1 MKAWK
6 QRKTCSKGLFRGIK
20 VEKTPSKVEAKKT
33 SFVKTYLERIAAFSP
48 NARKYL
54 IGTIIYGSAIGVYQL
69 LFNFYVLS
77 LGYNEAVLGNLVTAR
92 SATSLIVALPMG
104 YLANRIGHKRAF
116 ILGHSGMGVAIL
128 MMVLYPSVP
137 IFVVMNIVIGLAQSL
152 TAITMGP
159 FLMENSG
166 ETERTYL
173 FSFSSGL
180 SMTAS
185 SIGQW
190 VGGYLPTWAGTR
202 LAVSATSAT
211 AYAWA
216 LGIIVIGVAVSLIPI
231 FMISQ
236 NRAKDSNLASFA
248 PINYMRK
255 NPGKLSKLILPI
267 LFTSIGAGMIM
278 PFMNV
283 FFRNVHNLSDASIG
297 VLFAWGSLAMGIG
310 LLLAPALAE
319 KFGKIQVVVATQGL
333 SIPFLALLGFAPWF
347 GVAATAYYFRLV
359 LMNMSSPVYTTFT
372 MEQVE
377 PESRAMVASLSSMAS
392 NFGWAFS
399 PTFSGYFQVNY
410 GFAPPF
416 LITIFFYIAS
426 VAMYYFWFWKGRR
439 LPSANPLDL
448 EVSPQPADCPDK
460 VLDA

>member
-6 QRKTCSKGLFRGIK
+6 QHKTCLKGLSKEIR
-20 VEKTPSKVEAKKT
+20 VEKIPTTVEPKKT
-33 SFVKTYLERIAAFSP
+33 SFAKTYLERIAAFSP

-54 IGTIIYGSAIGVYQL
+54 IGIIIYGSAMGVYQL

-116 ILGHSGMGVAIL
+116 ILGHSGIGIAIL
-128 MMVLYPSVP
+128 IMVLYPSVP
-137 IFVVMNIVIGLAQSL
+137 IFVVMSIVIGLAQSL

-190 VGGYLPTWAGTR
+190 IGGYLPTWAGVR

-216 LGIIVIGVAVSLIPI
+216 LGVIVIGVAVSLIPI

-236 NRAKDSNLASFA
+236 NRAKDSSLAAFA

-347 GVAATAYYFRLV
+347 GVAAVAYYLRLV
-359 LMNMSSPVYTTFT
+359 LMNMSTPVYTTFT

-416 LITIFFYIAS
+416 IITIVFYIAS
-426 VAMYYFWFWKGRR
+426 VAMYYFWFWKGRS
-439 LPSANPLDL
+439 LPSAAPISL
-448 EVSPQPADCPDK
+448 EVNPQPADCPDK
-460 VLDA
+460 VLDV

>member
-1 MKAWK
+1 M
-6 QRKTCSKGLFRGIK
+6 
-20 VEKTPSKVEAKKT
+20 EKTPSKVEAKKT

-190 VGGYLPTWAGTR
+190 VGGYLPMWAGTR
-202 LAVSATSAT
+202 LSVSATSAT

-255 NPGKLSKLILPI
+255 NPGKLNKLILPI
-267 LFTSIGAGMIM
+267 LCTSIGAGMIM

-347 GVAATAYYFRLV
+347 GVAAMAYYFRLV

-426 VAMYYFWFWKGRR
+426 VAMYYFWFWKGRS
-439 LPSANPLDL
+439 LPGAAPLDL
-448 EVSPQPADCPDK
+448 EANPQPADCADK

>member
-1 MKAWK
+1 
-6 QRKTCSKGLFRGIK
+6 
-20 VEKTPSKVEAKKT
+20 
-33 SFVKTYLERIAAFSP
+33 
-48 NARKYL
+48 
-54 IGTIIYGSAIGVYQL
+54 
-69 LFNFYVLS
+69 
-77 LGYNEAVLGNLVTAR
+77 
-92 SATSLIVALPMG
+92 
-104 YLANRIGHKRAF
+104 
-116 ILGHSGMGVAIL
+116 
-128 MMVLYPSVP
+128 
-137 IFVVMNIVIGLAQSL
+137 IVIGLAQSL

-426 VAMYYFWFWKGRR
+426 VAMYYFWFWKGRS

>member
-1 MKAWK
+1 
-6 QRKTCSKGLFRGIK
+6 
-20 VEKTPSKVEAKKT
+20 
-33 SFVKTYLERIAAFSP
+33 
-48 NARKYL
+48 
-54 IGTIIYGSAIGVYQL
+54 
-69 LFNFYVLS
+69 
-77 LGYNEAVLGNLVTAR
+77 
-92 SATSLIVALPMG
+92 
-104 YLANRIGHKRAF
+104 
-116 ILGHSGMGVAIL
+116 
-128 MMVLYPSVP
+128 
-137 IFVVMNIVIGLAQSL
+137 
-152 TAITMGP
+152 
-159 FLMENSG
+159 
-166 ETERTYL
+166 
-173 FSFSSGL
+173 
-180 SMTAS
+180 
-185 SIGQW
+185 
-190 VGGYLPTWAGTR
+190 
-202 LAVSATSAT
+202 
-211 AYAWA
+211 
-216 LGIIVIGVAVSLIPI
+216 
-231 FMISQ
+231 
-236 NRAKDSNLASFA
+236 
-248 PINYMRK
+248 
-255 NPGKLSKLILPI
+255 
-267 LFTSIGAGMIM
+267 M

-347 GVAATAYYFRLV
+347 GVAAMAYYFRLV

-426 VAMYYFWFWKGRR
+426 VAMYYFWFWKGRSI
-439 LPSANPLDL
+439 PSAAPLDL
-448 EVSPQPADCPDK
+448 EVNPQPADCPDK

>member
-1 MKAWK
+1 MEKIP
-6 QRKTCSKGLFRGIK
+6 TT
-20 VEKTPSKVEAKKT
+20 VEPKKT
-33 SFVKTYLERIAAFSP
+33 SFAKTYLERIAAFSP

-54 IGTIIYGSAIGVYQL
+54 IGTIIYGSAMGVYQL

-116 ILGHSGMGVAIL
+116 ILGHSGIGIAIL

-137 IFVVMNIVIGLAQSL
+137 IFVVMSIVIGLAQSL

-190 VGGYLPTWAGTR
+190 IGGYLPTWAGVR

-236 NRAKDSNLASFA
+236 NRTKDSSLAAFA

-347 GVAATAYYFRLV
+347 GVAAVAYYLRLV
-359 LMNMSSPVYTTFT
+359 LMNMSTPVYTTFT

-416 LITIFFYIAS
+416 LITIVFYIAS
-426 VAMYYFWFWKGRR
+426 VAMYYFWFWKGRS
-439 LPSANPLDL
+439 LPSAAPISL
-448 EVSPQPADCPDK
+448 EVNPQPADCSDK